1 MLVAVAS
8 MTGAPSPAMFSAMV
22 EDKRNLKERLGVI
35 MSSKKQTKHTTVVS
49 VMSIALIAAIGIL
62 AGCTPKAVPIEGPDV
77 SMMLKTNFTSSE
89 YDASS
94 LLLWNIGQ
102 NILQSSDTSVV
113 HVSDFNNGGILC
125 WQPGSPVRVV
135 QQWSYLSK
143 KPLLTTTSKDVDL
156 LVPPAGMQYL
166 VRKDGGIRRWY
177 VSDENAFVSVP
188 AQPGLLNETPGTKTI
203 TITEQ
208 GVASGSKAQILT
220 VPLPSGL
227 TQMVVEY
234 GSGSIE
240 KGFVLFDATE
250 PNATLPRLILLLRLN
265 SGKATWLW
273 CDDAFGGIITSD
285 QGSSFA
291 RVGSLLYFT
300 HTDMKIGCIDTSA
313 TSLSVTLPETI
324 NTLLAKL
331 HREQPTDAP
340 YNVQAQ
346 LASDNGMLII
356 EYPDANWNGL
366 YYAVDASGTVLGSL
380 RSDKTSITSFDAK
393 GKRGSSTN
401 TPGSI
406 SFPSIDLFQ

>member
-1 MLVAVAS
+1 MKTTKSRSCSRVATFLSILLAVVLAA
-8 MTGAPSPAMFSAMV
+8 TGCAQKV
-22 EDKRNLKERLGVI
+22 
-35 MSSKKQTKHTTVVS
+35 
-49 VMSIALIAAIGIL
+49 
-62 AGCTPKAVPIEGPDV
+62 VPIEGPQV

-102 NILQSSDTSVV
+102 NTLQSSDTSVV

-156 LVPPAGMQYL
+156 LVPPVGMQYL

-177 VSDENAFVSVP
+177 ASDENAFVSVP
-188 AQPGLLNETPGTKTI
+188 AQPGLLNETTGTKTI

-265 SGKATWLW
+265 SGEATWLW

-324 NTLLAKL
+324 NTLYAKL
-331 HREQPTDAP
+331 HREQPTYDTP

-346 LASDNGMLII
+346 LASDNGTLII

-366 YYAVDASGTVLGSL
+366 YYAVDASGTILGSL

-393 GKRGSSTN
+393 GKQGSSIN

-406 SFPSIDLFQ
+406 SFPSIGLFQ